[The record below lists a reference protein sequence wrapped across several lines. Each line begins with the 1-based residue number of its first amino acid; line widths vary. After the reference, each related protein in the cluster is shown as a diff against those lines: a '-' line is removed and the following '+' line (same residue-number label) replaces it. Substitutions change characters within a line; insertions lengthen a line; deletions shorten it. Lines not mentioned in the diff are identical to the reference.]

1 MQTRLLLAALA
12 TALLAG
18 CASVP
23 AEPVITQA
31 VAAEPAPVDVAAP
44 VSENTSEGMTENQWG
59 GEVPDAKPTE
69 EVGDTGL
76 GDLD

>member
-1 MQTRLLLAALA
+1 MQTRLLLAALT

-23 AEPVITQA
+23 GEPVITQA
-31 VAAEPAPVDVAAP
+31 VAAEPDPVDVAAA
-44 VSENTSEGMTENQWG
+44 VSENTSEGMTENEWG

>member
-1 MQTRLLLAALA
+1 MRARFILAAAA

-23 AEPVITQA
+23 EVPVITQE
-31 VAAEPAPVDVAAP
+31 VAAEPPPVDVAVP
-44 VSENTSEGMTENQWG
+44 VSENTSEGLTENDWG
-59 GEVPDAKPTE
+59 GEVPEAKPTE
-69 EVGDTGL
+69 DVGESGL